1 MLTQSPDGPNMKHF
15 FTSALL
21 IFLFTIGAAG
31 QNQSGQTVSPAK
43 LLEEINL
50 KTGWASTTSP
60 RNLDPIEFAVL
71 KPSQAAILSEYGYR
85 YVAPFSLKKGSL
97 SLSGGIYEMLDP
109 PAAYGVFTF
118 YRPIDAQTRTDLG
131 NMAAVR
137 PNEISFIQNRYY
149 LQLLSSD
156 AGANQ
161 SSSLFEIARIISHS
175 LPRGLSL
182 PSLLGKLPEQG
193 HLKNSTLY
201 MMGPLALD
209 TKLHVNKQD
218 IFGLSDGAESL
229 WADYRDGDSSA
240 SLLLLQYPTQQLAKM
255 HLESGSRQFNQLHP
269 NENLIYKR
277 EGPLAALVI
286 GRPSPLADRLL
297 EQVNYTST
305 VSLDPKVNPLTV
317 AKLMLNAF
325 LFIGI
330 ALLITLG
337 GGICFGLTRI
347 LAKKFFPG
355 KIFDRPEGELI
366 HLDLQSKSQNQK

>member
-1 MLTQSPDGPNMKHF
+1 MKQF
-15 FTSALL
+15 LTSASL

-31 QNQSGQTVSPAK
+31 QNQTSQALAPAK
-43 LLEEINL
+43 LLDEVNL

-60 RNLDPIEFAVL
+60 RSLDPNEFAAL

-85 YVAPFSLKKGSL
+85 HIVPFSLKKGNL
-97 SLSGGIYEMLDP
+97 FLNGGIYEMLDS

-118 YRPIDAQTRTDLG
+118 YRSSDAQTRMDLG
-131 NMAAVR
+131 NMASVR
-137 PNEISFIQNRYY
+137 PDEISFIQNRYY
-149 LQLLSSD
+149 VQLQSIQT
-156 AGANQ
+156 GANQ
-161 SSSLFEIARIISHS
+161 TADLFEIARIISHS

-193 HLKNSTLY
+193 HLKNSTVY

-209 TKLHVNKQD
+209 TKLHVNNQD

-229 WADYRDGDSSA
+229 WADYRDADSSA
-240 SLLLLQYPTQQLAKM
+240 SLLLFQYPTQQLAKM
-255 HLESGSRQFNQLHP
+255 HLESGSKQFNQLHP
-269 NENLIYKR
+269 HENLIYKR
-277 EGPLAALVI
+277 EGPLVALVI

-337 GGICFGLTRI
+337 GGICFGSTRI
-347 LAKKFFPG
+347 LVKKFFPG

-366 HLDLQSKSQNQK
+366 HLDLQPKSRDQK